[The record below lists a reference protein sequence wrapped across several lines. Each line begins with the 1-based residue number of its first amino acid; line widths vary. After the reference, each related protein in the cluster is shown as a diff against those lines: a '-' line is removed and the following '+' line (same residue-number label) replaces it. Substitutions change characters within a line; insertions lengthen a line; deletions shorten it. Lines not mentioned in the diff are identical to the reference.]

1 MLKKNITYSNNLSS
15 PSSCGGRDRGMEVS
29 LLDYRQPP
37 PPPMNKQRRA
47 FTLMELMLVL
57 GILGILAV
65 IVLVAINP
73 TKQLGEARGANRH
86 ASVREIE
93 NAVIQY
99 IIDGNS
105 LAGIPAGKVNAQD
118 ICRTGISG
126 ACYELAILSPTYLV
140 FLPVDPD
147 ETDPDL
153 TGYRIYTLGSFLKV
167 CSPRVDT
174 DCGT

>member
-1 MLKKNITYSNNLSS
+1 MTRHRK
-15 PSSCGGRDRGMEVS
+15 
-29 LLDYRQPP
+29 
-37 PPPMNKQRRA
+37 A

-99 IIDGNS
+99 IIDGNTF
-105 LAGIPAGKVNAQD
+105 AGIPAGKTNAQD

-126 ACYELAILSPTYLV
+126 TCYELSALSPTYLV
-140 FLPVDPD
+140 SLPVDSD

-153 TGYRIYTLGSFLKV
+153 TGYRIYTLGSFIKV
-167 CSPRVDT
+167 CSPRVDV
-174 DCGT
+174 DCGP

>member
-1 MLKKNITYSNNLSS
+1 MS
-15 PSSCGGRDRGMEVS
+15 
-29 LLDYRQPP
+29 
-37 PPPMNKQRRA
+37 NKQRSSFTRLRTLRRG
-47 FTLMELMLVL
+47 FTLLEIMIVL
-57 GILGILAV
+57 GILGILAF

-99 IIDGNS
+99 IIDGNAF
-105 LAGIPAGKVNAQD
+105 AGIPAGKLNAQN

-126 ACYELAILSPTYLV
+126 TCYELDVLSPTYLV
-140 FLPVDPD
+140 SLPVDPD
-147 ETDPDL
+147 ETDPDM
-153 TGYRIYTLGSFLKV
+153 TGYRIYMLGSFIKV

-174 DCGT
+174 DCGS